1 MLSNRESKMHE
12 LTISIAQ
19 KKRYYQSELEGKQH
33 ILIALHGYGQLA
45 QFFFRKFTSLPENW
59 GVLVPEAPHR
69 FYLLGSSGRVGA
81 SWMTKEWRQQD
92 IAENNDYLLQLIEKV
107 RAKYPLA
114 SLHLLGFSQ
123 GGATAA
129 RFYQHYPQNIKQ
141 LILWA
146 SVFPPDIQKNNFPK
160 GRKLHF
166 VMGKQDPYFDS
177 GQQQNVLNEYRELGF
192 DIHTF
197 EGGHDIDTITL
208 KALIQAN

>member
-1 MLSNRESKMHE
+1 MQE
-12 LTISIAQ
+12 LYFSFQQTR
-19 KKRYYQSELEGKQH
+19 RYYQSELEGKQH

-45 QFFFRKFTSLPENW
+45 QFFFRKFTALPENW

-69 FYLLGSSGRVGA
+69 FYLEGSSGRVGA
-81 SWMTKEWRQQD
+81 SWMTKEWRHQD
-92 IAENNDYLLQLIEKV
+92 IAENNAFLGQLIVKV
-107 RAKYPLA
+107 RETYPLA

-129 RFYQHYPQNIKQ
+129 RLFQSIPTNFEQ

-146 SVFPPDIQKNNFPK
+146 SVFPPDIQKNDFPK
-160 GRKLHF
+160 RRKLHF

-192 DIHTF
+192 DIYTF
-197 EGGHDIDTITL
+197 EGRHDIDIITL

>member
-1 MLSNRESKMHE
+1 MQE
-12 LTISIAQ
+12 LYFSFQQTR
-19 KKRYYQSELEGKQH
+19 RYYQSELEGKQH

-45 QFFFRKFTSLPENW
+45 QFFFRKFTSLPDNW

-69 FYLLGSSGRVGA
+69 FYLEGSSGRVGA
-81 SWMTKEWRQQD
+81 SWMTKEWRHQD
-92 IAENNDYLLQLIEKV
+92 IAENNAFLSQLIVKIKET
-107 RAKYPLA
+107 YPLA

-129 RFYQHYPQNIKQ
+129 RLFQSIPTNFEQ

-146 SVFPPDIQKNNFPK
+146 SVFPPDIQKNDFPK

-192 DIHTF
+192 DGYSF
-197 EGGHDIDTITL
+197 DGGHDIETTTL
-208 KALIQAN
+208 LKMLQAD

>member
-1 MLSNRESKMHE
+1 MQE
-12 LTISIAQ
+12 LYFSFQQTR
-19 KKRYYQSELEGKQH
+19 RYYQSELEGKQH

-69 FYLLGSSGRVGA
+69 FYLAGSSGRVGA
-81 SWMTKEWRQQD
+81 SWMTKEWRHQD
-92 IAENNDYLLQLIEKV
+92 IAENNAFLGQLIVKIKET
-107 RAKYPLA
+107 YPLA

-129 RFYQHYPQNIKQ
+129 RLFQSIPTNFEQ

-146 SVFPPDIQKNNFPK
+146 SIFPPDIQKNDFPK
-160 GRKLHF
+160 VRKLQF
-166 VMGKQDPYFDS
+166 VMGKQDPYFDL
-177 GQQQNVLNEYRELGF
+177 GQQQIVLNEYRELGF

-208 KALIQAN
+208 EGLIQVN

>member
-1 MLSNRESKMHE
+1 MQE
-12 LTISIAQ
+12 LYFSFQQTR
-19 KKRYYQSELEGKQH
+19 RYYQSELEGKQH

-45 QFFFRKFTSLPENW
+45 QFFFRKFTALPENW

-69 FYLLGSSGRVGA
+69 FYLEGSSGRVGA
-81 SWMTKEWRQQD
+81 SWMTKEWRHQD
-92 IAENNDYLLQLIEKV
+92 IAENNAFLSQLIVKIKET
-107 RAKYPLA
+107 YPLA

-129 RFYQHYPQNIKQ
+129 RLFQSIPTNFEQ

-146 SVFPPDIQKNNFPK
+146 SIFPPDIQKNDFPK
-160 GRKLHF
+160 GRKLDF
-166 VMGKQDPYFDS
+166 VLGKQDPYFVTEK
-177 GQQQNVLNEYRELGF
+177 QQNLLNEYRELGF